1 MLRNKQKPVMYHVRM
16 AIAIEKDSIQR
27 KKLILITSG
36 VTIGLCLI
44 FACFYFVRYADVGTA
59 EDNRDAIKLGY
70 GFKTTP
76 EEALVYDQMC
86 LELGQNYESGEYQD
100 LVDNIASQIR
110 SQDDVKL
117 GTQWSTVYL
126 FNGVLL
132 MLILGNA
139 ILTMFGAYYF
149 YPRLF
154 ALILNLFLT
163 VIHFCA
169 IVTTA
174 VYRFRALG
182 KLCAL
187 SIQPT
192 KKEDDSW
199 TY

>member
-1 MLRNKQKPVMYHVRM
+1 
-16 AIAIEKDSIQR
+16 
-27 KKLILITSG
+27 
-36 VTIGLCLI
+36 
-44 FACFYFVRYADVGTA
+44 
-59 EDNRDAIKLGY
+59 
-70 GFKTTP
+70 
-76 EEALVYDQMC
+76 MC

-187 SIQPT
+187 SI
-192 KKEDDSW
+192 
-199 TY
+199 